1 MSLLRH
7 AFTLRW
13 MSYFA
18 LAVVFAVVS
27 SLFGLWQWD
36 RRSQK
41 VAEIERVET
50 HFAQSPVAFYE
61 ALPQG
66 QTWNDDV
73 RWTPVVMSGRYDPT
87 QTVLVR
93 TRPRFSQ
100 VGFEILVPF
109 LLDTGEYVLVNR
121 GWVPTGASQDYPDIV
136 PTPPVGQVRVTGRLF
151 ASEPVIDGRSA
162 PEGQV
167 ATIHLE
173 TIAEMTGLPLDSRA
187 YVALSAEDP
196 AATPMPSLLE
206 RPAADEGPHLS
217 YTVQWFLFA
226 LLGFVAWGYLLREDY
241 RLAHDVD
248 TPTRRKARTDQD
260 VEDELLDQWE
270 ATRG

>member
-18 LAVVFAVVS
+18 VAVIFAVVT

-41 VAEIERVET
+41 VAEIERVEI
-50 HFAQSPVAFYE
+50 HFSQSPMAFYD
-61 ALPQG
+61 ALPPG
-66 QTWNDDV
+66 QTWNDDL
-73 RWTPVVMSGRYDPT
+73 RWTPVEMRGAYEPANT
-87 QTVLVR
+87 LLVR

-109 LLDTGEYVLVNR
+109 QLDSGQYVLVNR
-121 GWVPTGASQDYPDIV
+121 GWVPTGSSQDYPDLV
-136 PTPPVGQVRVTGRLF
+136 PTPPDGDVTITGRLF
-151 ASEPVIDGRSA
+151 ASEPLIAGRSA

-173 TIAEMTGLPLDSRA
+173 TIAEISGMALDSRA
-187 YVALSAEDP
+187 YVALSTEDP
-196 AATPMPSLLE
+196 ATTPMPSLLE

-241 RLAHDVD
+241 RLVNDVD
-248 TPTRRKARTDQD
+248 APTRRKARTDQD
-260 VEDELLDQWE
+260 VEDELLDKWE
-270 ATRG
+270 ATRA

>member
-1 MSLLRH
+1 MSLIRH
-7 AFTLRW
+7 AFTLKW

-18 LAVVFAVVS
+18 VAVVFAVIT

-36 RRSQK
+36 RRGQK
-41 VAEIERVET
+41 VAEIERVEA
-50 HFAQSPVAFYE
+50 HFAQEPVGFFD
-61 ALPQG
+61 ALAMG
-66 QTWNDDV
+66 QSWDDDL
-73 RWTPVVMSGRYDPT
+73 RWTPVSIQGHYDAAK
-87 QTVLVR
+87 TVLVR

-109 LLDTGEYVLVNR
+109 QLGTGEWVLVNR
-121 GWVPTGASQDYPDIV
+121 GWVPTGEQQDYPDVI
-136 PTPPVGQVRVTGRLF
+136 PTPPDGLVTVTGRLF
-151 ASEPVIDGRSA
+151 ASEPIIDGRSA

-167 ATIHLE
+167 ATIHLG
-173 TIAEMTGLPLDSRA
+173 TLAQLTGVPLDTRA
-187 YVALSAEDP
+187 YVALSSEDP
-196 AATPMPSLLE
+196 STSPMPALLE

-241 RLAHDVD
+241 RLVYDVD
-248 TPTRRKARTDQD
+248 APARPRNRTDQD

>member
-7 AFTLRW
+7 ALTLRW

-18 LAVVFAVVS
+18 LAVVFAVVT

-50 HFAQSPVAFYE
+50 HFSQAPTSFYD
-61 ALPQG
+61 ALKPG
-66 QTWNDDV
+66 QPWDDDL
-73 RWTPVVMSGRYDPT
+73 RWTPVEISGRYET
-87 QTVLVR
+87 SRTVLVR

-109 LLDTGEYVLVNR
+109 QLDTGEYVLVNR
-121 GWVPTGASQDYPDIV
+121 GWVPTGASQDYPDLI
-136 PTPPVGQVRVTGRLF
+136 PSPPEGQVSVTGRLF
-151 ASEPVIDGRSA
+151 ASEPIIDGRSA

-173 TIAEMTGLPLDSRA
+173 TIAAMTGTALDTRA
-187 YVALSAEDP
+187 YVALSSEDP
-196 AATPMPSLLE
+196 ATTPMPSLLE

-241 RLAHDVD
+241 RLAHDLD
-248 TPTRRKARTDQD
+248 APPRRRARTDQD

>member
-1 MSLLRH
+1 MSLIRH
-7 AFTLRW
+7 ALTLRW

-18 LAVVFAVVS
+18 VAVVFAVVT

-41 VAEIERVET
+41 IAEIQRVEI
-50 HFAQSPVAFYE
+50 HFAESPIAFSE
-61 ALPQG
+61 ALPAG
-66 QTWNDDV
+66 ESWEDDV
-73 RWTPVVMSGRYDPT
+73 RWTSVEVRGRYDT
-87 QTVLVR
+87 SKTLLVR

-109 LLDTGEYVLVNR
+109 QRDSGEWVLVNR
-121 GWVPTGASQDYPDIV
+121 GWVPTGASQDFPDLV
-136 PTPPVGQVRVTGRLF
+136 PSPPDGLVTVTGRLF
-151 ASEPVIDGRSA
+151 ASEPIIEGRSA

-173 TIAEMTGLPLDSRA
+173 TIAELTGVALDTRA
-187 YVALSAEDP
+187 YVALSSEDP
-196 AATPMPSLLE
+196 ATSPMPALLE
-206 RPAADEGPHLS
+206 RPPADEGPHLS

-241 RLAHDVD
+241 RLVNDVD
-248 TPTRRKARTDQD
+248 APTRRRNRTDQD
-260 VEDELLDQWE
+260 VEDELIDQWE
-270 ATRG
+270 TTRG

>member
-1 MSLLRH
+1 MGLLRH
-7 AFTLRW
+7 ALTLRW

-18 LAVVFAVVS
+18 VAVVFAVVT

-50 HFAQSPVAFYE
+50 HFAEQPMPFDD
-61 ALPQG
+61 ALPAGSQ
-66 QTWNDDV
+66 WDDAL
-73 RWTPVVMSGRYDPT
+73 RWTPVVMDGHYDADR
-87 QTVLVR
+87 TVLVR

-109 LLDTGEYVLVNR
+109 QLDSGEIVLVNR
-121 GWVPTGASQDYPDIV
+121 GWIPTGASQDEPDVV
-136 PTPPVGQVRVTGRLF
+136 PTPPVGDVVVTGRLF
-151 ASEPVIDGRSA
+151 ASEPLIPGRSA

-167 ATIHLE
+167 ATIHLD
-173 TIAEMTGLPLDSRA
+173 TVSQMTGIPLENRA
-187 YVALSAEDP
+187 YVALASEDP
-196 AATPMPSLLE
+196 ATSSMPALLE

-226 LLGFVAWGYLLREDY
+226 FLGFVAWGYLLREDY
-241 RLAHDVD
+241 RLTHDLVA
-248 TPTRRKARTDQD
+248 PARPRARSDQD
-260 VEDELLDQWE
+260 IEDELLDQWD